1 MNALNDNKINGI
13 SSDSELEA
21 ILEEVRR
28 GTLTADSAEEES
40 EPSKTWSLDD
50 IDRLIAQTNGEEYV
64 PKKKE
69 PLTPAEDFKRILRRS
84 EMDTEMFTVK
94 PLSELSEPEP
104 ETRDISSVSEEA
116 EVEGQETF
124 FSSDSDDF
132 DESLF
137 EIETVIVPEDIPEPP
152 PIEKPEEPKGPPT
165 IKPFYEG
172 DSPASEFFKKKDEPQ
187 PEKKPEHIGEN
198 EYRTRFFTKLRL
210 EDTAEIEVEPN
221 GPVDKSG
228 IVLERSGRSAE
239 GGLDPLPKVR
249 AAEDVVREGDD
260 KTKVISGTMPAV
272 KEAKVD
278 ESDVVEGQIMLTGF
292 DDIPA
297 EVLPEKTSESDVEEE
312 LWEKRRQKAKNFRI
326 VNSPELDDGF
336 ESDMEAPAED
346 VLREEKARKKR
357 ERKQAIE
364 AEESRR
370 VDKEY
375 SDPAERSELHV
386 RLGELNKK
394 ATVGL
399 VIAAALEFIM
409 IIFNIIPLLADRLSL
424 STEIFSMNSPVPNII
439 NAVMLIIAAAIGNER
454 FFDSIT
460 GIFKGR
466 VTSHT
471 PSALAIAVA
480 LIQNTLAAVVGG
492 QGAEV
497 TVFSVAAVFGVV
509 IEKLADKLRAE
520 RTLGNFEVCAYK
532 YEHNMYAVHP
542 IENESEIFELGKG
555 LLMGNA
561 ELLYSSKV
569 GFTTGFLKNSA
580 ADSSDRRL
588 VRLLLPCS
596 AAASVICAVAVG
608 IINKSAMAAISA
620 FAGTF
625 CVTSPLF
632 VSIIPALIE
641 RVNGRRL
648 NPEGTMIVS
657 LDSAEKTAA
666 ANAVVMDSA
675 DIFDRSR
682 CTMHGMKNYENIRID
697 DVLLYAAALVIKSG
711 GPLRESFEQVIDG
724 RQDLLPPVRELTYED
739 KLGIAA
745 RIHNQKV
752 LFGNRNL
759 LVHHNIQMPDK
770 AIEEKYSHD
779 GRKVI
784 YLAVAESIAA
794 MFVVSYAVDR
804 NLGKY
809 FKVLE
814 ENGIQVLVRTN
825 DVNVTEEL
833 IADSFGLPQET
844 FKVLSAVAG
853 KLFKRRRDAVCDKL
867 PASIVHD
874 GTAYSMLRSVAAS
887 CGMESSKKLGTVAQI
902 VLSALGFVLSTAL
915 YCTGLGSLM
924 SGLTA
929 LGFLVVGLA
938 VCSGVALINKI

>member
-1 MNALNDNKINGI
+1 MNDNKINGI

-357 ERKQAIE
+357 ERKQALE

-399 VIAAALEFIM
+399 VIAAALQFIM

-569 GFTTGFLKNSA
+569 GFATGFLKNSA

-833 IADSFGLPQET
+833 IADSFGLTQET

>member
-1 MNALNDNKINGI
+1 MNDNKINGI

-272 KEAKVD
+272 KEAKDD

-357 ERKQAIE
+357 ERKQALE

-399 VIAAALEFIM
+399 VIAAALQFIM

-697 DVLLYAAALVIKSG
+697 DVLLYAAALVIKAG

>member
-1 MNALNDNKINGI
+1 MNDNNINGI

-272 KEAKVD
+272 KEAKAD

-357 ERKQAIE
+357 ERKQALE

-375 SDPAERSELHV
+375 SDPTERSELHV

-399 VIAAALEFIM
+399 VIAAALQFIM

-569 GFTTGFLKNSA
+569 GFTTDFLKNSA
-580 ADSSDRRL
+580 ADSSDRKL

-596 AAASVICAVAVG
+596 VAASVICAVAVG

>member
-1 MNALNDNKINGI
+1 M
-13 SSDSELEA
+13 SSDSELDA

-28 GTLTADSAEEES
+28 GTLTAEEES

-94 PLSELSEPEP
+94 PLSEMSEPEP
-104 ETRDISSVSEEA
+104 ESRDISSVSEEA

-124 FSSDSDDF
+124 FSSDNNDF

-272 KEAKVD
+272 KEAKAD

-336 ESDMEAPAED
+336 ESDLEAPAED

-399 VIAAALEFIM
+399 VIAAVLEFIM

-439 NAVMLIIAAAIGNER
+439 NAVMLIIAAAIDNER

-460 GIFKGR
+460 GLFKGR

-569 GFTTGFLKNSA
+569 GFTTDFLKNSA
-580 ADSSDRRL
+580 ADSSDRKL

-620 FAGTF
+620 FVGTF

>member
-1 MNALNDNKINGI
+1 MNDNKINGI

-272 KEAKVD
+272 KEAKDD

-357 ERKQAIE
+357 ERKQALE

-399 VIAAALEFIM
+399 VIAAALQFIM

-804 NLGKY
+804 NLGRY

>member
-1 MNALNDNKINGI
+1 MNDNKINGI

-94 PLSELSEPEP
+94 PLSELNEPEP

-272 KEAKVD
+272 KEAKDD

-357 ERKQAIE
+357 ERKQALE

-399 VIAAALEFIM
+399 VIAAALQFIM

>member
-1 MNALNDNKINGI
+1 MYDDIFNT
-13 SSDSELEA
+13 SDSELEA
-21 ILEEVRR
+21 ILAEVRGEKAKAR
-28 GTLTADSAEEES
+28 SE

-64 PKKKE
+64 PPKKSE
-69 PLTPAEDFKRILRRS
+69 PTPAEDFKRILRRS
-84 EMDTEMFTVK
+84 ELDTEMFTVK
-94 PLSELSEPEP
+94 PLSQLSEPEP
-104 ETRDISSVSEEA
+104 ESRDISSVSEEA

-124 FSSDSDDF
+124 FADEDEF
-132 DESLF
+132 DELLF

-152 PIEKPEEPKGPPT
+152 PIEEPEKPKGPPT

-172 DSPASEFFKKKDEPQ
+172 DAPASEFFKKKEEPKQ
-187 PEKKPEHIGEN
+187 SEHIDES
-198 EYRTRFFTKLRL
+198 EYRTRFFTKLKL
-210 EDTAEIEVEPN
+210 DETAEIDIKPD

-228 IVLERSGRSAE
+228 IVVEKSAASAE

-260 KTKVISGTMPAV
+260 RTKIIGGTMP
-272 KEAKVD
+272 KAKSEIPQ

-297 EVLPEKTSESDVEEE
+297 EILPEQTRESDVEEE
-312 LWEKRRQKAKNFRI
+312 LWEKRRKKAKNFRI
-326 VNSPELDDGF
+326 VNSPELDEGF
-336 ESDMEAPAED
+336 ESDLEASAEE
-346 VLREEKARKKR
+346 VEREERARRKR
-357 ERKQAIE
+357 ERKQALEE
-364 AEESRR
+364 AESKS
-370 VDKEY
+370 VDREY
-375 SDPAERSELHV
+375 TDPAERSEIHV
-386 RLGELNKK
+386 RLGEMNKK
-394 ATVGL
+394 ATVSLAVAIGL
-399 VIAAALEFIM
+399 ELIM
-409 IIFNIIPLLADRLSL
+409 AVVSIIPLLADRLSFE
-424 STEIFSMNSPVPNII
+424 TEAFSMSSPVPNII
-439 NAVMLIIAAAIGNER
+439 NAVLLIVAAATDSVR

-460 GIFKGR
+460 DLFKGKI
-466 VTSHT
+466 TAHT
-471 PSALAIAVA
+471 PCAAAIAVA
-480 LIQNTLAAVVGG
+480 LIQNTLAAVMGG
-492 QGAEV
+492 QGIEV
-497 TVFSVAAVFGVV
+497 AVFSVAAAFGVV
-509 IEKLADKLRAE
+509 IEKLADKLRIE

-569 GFTTGFLKNSA
+569 GFVTDFLKKSEEEGSN
-580 ADSSDRRL
+580 RKL
-588 VRLLLPCS
+588 VRIMLPCS
-596 AAASVICAVAVG
+596 AGAALITGVAAG
-608 IINKSAMAAISA
+608 IINGSVMAGISA

-625 CVTSPLF
+625 CVSAPMF
-632 VSIIPALIE
+632 ASFIPALIE
-641 RVNGRRL
+641 NITARRM
-648 NPEGTMIVS
+648 NPEGTMIVN
-657 LDSAEKTAA
+657 LDSAEKIAA

-682 CTMHGMKNYENIRID
+682 CTMHGMKNFENIRID

-759 LVHHNIQMPDK
+759 LVHHNIKMPDK
-770 AIEEKYSHD
+770 AMEEKYSHD

-794 MFVVSYAVDR
+794 MFVVSYAVDE
-804 NLGKY
+804 NLGRY
-809 FKVLE
+809 FKTLE

-833 IADSFGLPQET
+833 IADSFSLPQET

-867 PASIVHD
+867 TSSAVHD
-874 GTAYSMLRSVAAS
+874 GTAYSMLRCVAAS
-887 CGMESSKKLGTVAQI
+887 CGMESSEKLGTVAQI
-902 VLSALGFVLSTAL
+902 VLGALGFVLSTVL

-929 LGFLVVGLA
+929 LCFMLAGLA
-938 VCSGVALINKI
+938 VCSGVAAINKI

>member
-1 MNALNDNKINGI
+1 MNDNKINGI

-124 FSSDSDDF
+124 FSSDSDDY

-272 KEAKVD
+272 KEAKDD

-357 ERKQAIE
+357 ERKQALE

-399 VIAAALEFIM
+399 VIAAALQFIM

>member
-1 MNALNDNKINGI
+1 MNDNKINGI

-272 KEAKVD
+272 KEAKDD

-357 ERKQAIE
+357 ERKQALE

-399 VIAAALEFIM
+399 VIAAALQFIM

-439 NAVMLIIAAAIGNER
+439 NAVMLIVAAAIGNER

>member
-187 PEKKPEHIGEN
+187 PVKKPEHIGEN

-249 AAEDVVREGDD
+249 AAEDVVREGGD

-272 KEAKVD
+272 KEAKAD

-357 ERKQAIE
+357 ERKQALE

-399 VIAAALEFIM
+399 VIAAALQFIM

-424 STEIFSMNSPVPNII
+424 STEIFSINSPVPNII

>member
-1 MNALNDNKINGI
+1 MNDNKINGI

-187 PEKKPEHIGEN
+187 PEKKPEHIDEN

-272 KEAKVD
+272 KEAKDD

-357 ERKQAIE
+357 ERKQALE

-399 VIAAALEFIM
+399 VIAAALQFIM

>member
-1 MNALNDNKINGI
+1 MNDNKINGI

-272 KEAKVD
+272 KETKAD

-357 ERKQAIE
+357 ERKQALE

-375 SDPAERSELHV
+375 SDPTERSELHV

-399 VIAAALEFIM
+399 VIAAALQFIM

>member
-1 MNALNDNKINGI
+1 MNDNKINGI

-272 KEAKVD
+272 KEAKDD

-357 ERKQAIE
+357 ERKQALE

-399 VIAAALEFIM
+399 VIAAALQFIM

-724 RQDLLPPVRELTYED
+724 RQDLLPPARELTYED

>member
-1 MNALNDNKINGI
+1 MNDNKINGI

-272 KEAKVD
+272 KEAKAE

-357 ERKQAIE
+357 ERKQALE

-399 VIAAALEFIM
+399 VIAAALQFIM

>member
-1 MNALNDNKINGI
+1 MNDNKINGI

-272 KEAKVD
+272 KEAKDD

-399 VIAAALEFIM
+399 VIAAALQFIM

-711 GPLRESFEQVIDG
+711 GPLRESFEQVIDD

>member
-272 KEAKVD
+272 KEAKAD

-357 ERKQAIE
+357 ERKQALE

-399 VIAAALEFIM
+399 VIAAALQFIM

>member
-272 KEAKVD
+272 KEAKDD

-399 VIAAALEFIM
+399 VIAAALQFIM

>member
-1 MNALNDNKINGI
+1 MNDNKINGI

-272 KEAKVD
+272 KEAKDD

-357 ERKQAIE
+357 ERKQALE

-409 IIFNIIPLLADRLSL
+409 IIFNIILLLADRLSL

-724 RQDLLPPVRELTYED
+724 RQDLLPSVRELTYED

-929 LGFLVVGLA
+929 LGFLVIGLA

>member
-272 KEAKVD
+272 KEAKAD

-357 ERKQAIE
+357 ERKQALE

-399 VIAAALEFIM
+399 VIAAALQFIM

-632 VSIIPALIE
+632 VSLIPALIE

>member
-1 MNALNDNKINGI
+1 MNDNKINGI

-104 ETRDISSVSEEA
+104 ESRDISSVSEEA

-272 KEAKVD
+272 KEAKAD

-357 ERKQAIE
+357 ERKQALE

-399 VIAAALEFIM
+399 VIAAALQFIM

-439 NAVMLIIAAAIGNER
+439 NAVMLIVAAAIGNER

-608 IINKSAMAAISA
+608 IISKSAMAAISA

>member
-249 AAEDVVREGDD
+249 AAEDVVREGGD

-272 KEAKVD
+272 KEAKDD

-357 ERKQAIE
+357 ERKQALE

-399 VIAAALEFIM
+399 VIAAALQFIM

>member
-1 MNALNDNKINGI
+1 MNDNKINGI

-272 KEAKVD
+272 KEAKAD

-357 ERKQAIE
+357 ERKQALE

-399 VIAAALEFIM
+399 VIAAALQFIM

-632 VSIIPALIE
+632 VSLIPALIE

>member
-1 MNALNDNKINGI
+1 MNDNKINGI

-104 ETRDISSVSEEA
+104 ESRDISSVSEEA

-124 FSSDSDDF
+124 FSSDNDDF

-272 KEAKVD
+272 KEAKAD

-292 DDIPA
+292 DYIPA
-297 EVLPEKTSESDVEEE
+297 EVLPEKTSEIDVEEE

-357 ERKQAIE
+357 ERKQALE

-439 NAVMLIIAAAIGNER
+439 NAVMLIIAAAIDNER

-460 GIFKGR
+460 GLFKGR

-569 GFTTGFLKNSA
+569 GFTTDFLKNSA
-580 ADSSDRRL
+580 ADSSDRKL

-625 CVTSPLF
+625 YVTSPLF

-887 CGMESSKKLGTVAQI
+887 CGMASSKKLGTVAQI

>member
-1 MNALNDNKINGI
+1 MNDNKINGI

-104 ETRDISSVSEEA
+104 ESRDISSVSEEA

-124 FSSDSDDF
+124 FSSDNDDF

-221 GPVDKSG
+221 GLVDKSG

-272 KEAKVD
+272 KEAKAD

-292 DDIPA
+292 DYIPA
-297 EVLPEKTSESDVEEE
+297 EVLPEKTSEIDVEEE

-357 ERKQAIE
+357 ERKQALE

-439 NAVMLIIAAAIGNER
+439 NAVMLIIAAAIDNER

-460 GIFKGR
+460 GLFKGR

-497 TVFSVAAVFGVV
+497 TVFSAAVFGVV

-569 GFTTGFLKNSA
+569 GFTTDFLKNSA
-580 ADSSDRRL
+580 ADSSDRKL

-887 CGMESSKKLGTVAQI
+887 CGMASSKKLGTVAQI

>member
-1 MNALNDNKINGI
+1 MNDNKINGI

-260 KTKVISGTMPAV
+260 KTKVISGTMPAI
-272 KEAKVD
+272 KEAKAD

-357 ERKQAIE
+357 ERKQALE

-399 VIAAALEFIM
+399 VIAAALQFIM

>member
-1 MNALNDNKINGI
+1 MNDKKI
-13 SSDSELEA
+13 SSDSELDA

-28 GTLTADSAEEES
+28 GTLTVEPEES

-64 PKKKE
+64 PKKEE
-69 PLTPAEDFKRILRRS
+69 PLSPAEDFKRILRRS

-104 ETRDISSVSEEA
+104 ESRDISSVSEEA

-124 FSSDSDDF
+124 FGDDTDDF

-165 IKPFYEG
+165 IRPFYEG
-172 DSPASEFFKKKDEPQ
+172 EAPASEFFRKKDEPQ
-187 PEKKPEHIGEN
+187 EEKPEHIGEN

-210 EDTAEIEVEPN
+210 EDTAEIDVEPQ

-228 IVLERSGRSAE
+228 IVLERSGVSAE

-249 AAEDVVREGDD
+249 AAEDVVRDGGD
-260 KTKVISGTMPAV
+260 KTKVISGSMPAV
-272 KEAKVD
+272 KEAKAE

-297 EVLPEKTSESDVEEE
+297 EVLPEQTSESDVEEE

-336 ESDMEAPAED
+336 ESDLEAPAED
-346 VLREEKARKKR
+346 VLREEKARKRR
-357 ERKQAIE
+357 ERRQALE
-364 AEESRR
+364 QEENRG

-375 SDPAERSELHV
+375 TDPAERSELHV
-386 RLGELNKK
+386 RLGALNKK

-399 VIAAALEFIM
+399 AVAGALEFIM
-409 IIFNIIPLLADRLSL
+409 IVLNIIPLLADRLSL

-439 NAVMLIIAAAIGNER
+439 NAVMLIIAAAIDNER

-460 GIFKGR
+460 GLFKGR
-466 VTSHT
+466 VTAHT

-492 QGAEV
+492 KDIEV

-509 IEKLADKLRAE
+509 IEKFADKLRAE

-569 GFTTGFLKNSA
+569 GFTTDFLKNSES
-580 ADSSDRRL
+580 DSSDRKL

-596 AAASVICAVAVG
+596 AAAALICAVATG
-608 IINKSAMAAISA
+608 IVYKSAMAAISA

-625 CVTSPLF
+625 CVCSPMF
-632 VSIIPALIE
+632 VSLIPALIE
-641 RVNGRRL
+641 RMSGRRL

-682 CTMHGMKNYENIRID
+682 CTMHGMKNFENIRID

-759 LVHHNIQMPDK
+759 LIHHNIQMPDK

-794 MFVVSYAVDR
+794 MFVVSYAVDK
-804 NLGKY
+804 NLGRY
-809 FKVLE
+809 FRVLE

-887 CGMESSKKLGTVAQI
+887 CGMTSSKKLGTVAQT
-902 VLSALGFVLSTAL
+902 VLSALGFVLSAAL
-915 YCTGLGSLM
+915 YLTGLGSLM
-924 SGLTA
+924 SGLTV
-929 LGFLVVGLA
+929 LGFMLMGLVV
-938 VCSGVALINKI
+938 CFGVAAINKV

>member
-104 ETRDISSVSEEA
+104 ESRDISSVSEEA

-272 KEAKVD
+272 KEAKAD

-357 ERKQAIE
+357 ERKQALE

-399 VIAAALEFIM
+399 VIAAALQFIM

-439 NAVMLIIAAAIGNER
+439 NAVMLIVAAAIGNER

-608 IINKSAMAAISA
+608 IISKSAMAAISA

>member
-1 MNALNDNKINGI
+1 MNDNKINGI

-28 GTLTADSAEEES
+28 GTLTADSAEKES

-272 KEAKVD
+272 KEAKDD

-357 ERKQAIE
+357 ERKQALE

-399 VIAAALEFIM
+399 VIAAALQFIM

>member
-1 MNALNDNKINGI
+1 MNDNKINGM
-13 SSDSELEA
+13 SSDSELDA

-94 PLSELSEPEP
+94 PLSEMSEPEP
-104 ETRDISSVSEEA
+104 ESRDISSVSEEA

-124 FSSDSDDF
+124 FSSDNDDF

-152 PIEKPEEPKGPPT
+152 PIEKP
-165 IKPFYEG
+165 
-172 DSPASEFFKKKDEPQ
+172 EFFKKKDEPQ

-260 KTKVISGTMPAV
+260 KTKVISGMMPAV
-272 KEAKVD
+272 KEAKAD

-336 ESDMEAPAED
+336 ESDLEAPAED

-357 ERKQAIE
+357 ERKQALE

-439 NAVMLIIAAAIGNER
+439 NAVMLIIAAAIDNER

-460 GIFKGR
+460 GLFKGR

-569 GFTTGFLKNSA
+569 GFTTDFLKNSA
-580 ADSSDRRL
+580 ADSSDRKL

>member
-1 MNALNDNKINGI
+1 MNDNKINGI

-260 KTKVISGTMPAV
+260 KTKVISGTMPAG
-272 KEAKVD
+272 KEAKAD

-357 ERKQAIE
+357 ERKQALE

-399 VIAAALEFIM
+399 VIAAALQFIM

-804 NLGKY
+804 NLGRY

>member
-272 KEAKVD
+272 KEAKAD

-357 ERKQAIE
+357 ERKQALE

-399 VIAAALEFIM
+399 VIAAALQFIM

-596 AAASVICAVAVG
+596 AATSVICAVAVG

>member
-1 MNALNDNKINGI
+1 M
-13 SSDSELEA
+13 SSDSELDA

-272 KEAKVD
+272 KEAKDD

-399 VIAAALEFIM
+399 VIAAALQFIM

>member
-1 MNALNDNKINGI
+1 MNDNKINGI

-172 DSPASEFFKKKDEPQ
+172 DSPASEFFKKKDELQ

-272 KEAKVD
+272 KEAKDD

-357 ERKQAIE
+357 ERKQALE

-399 VIAAALEFIM
+399 VIAAALQFIM

>member
-272 KEAKVD
+272 KEAKDD

-357 ERKQAIE
+357 ERKQALE

-399 VIAAALEFIM
+399 VIAAALQFIM

-724 RQDLLPPVRELTYED
+724 RQDLLPPARELTYED

>member
-272 KEAKVD
+272 KEAKDD

-357 ERKQAIE
+357 ERKQALE

-399 VIAAALEFIM
+399 VIAAALQFIM

-804 NLGKY
+804 NLGRY

>member
-1 MNALNDNKINGI
+1 MNDNKINGI

-187 PEKKPEHIGEN
+187 PVKKPEHIGEN

-249 AAEDVVREGDD
+249 AAEDVVREGGD

-272 KEAKVD
+272 KEAKAD

-357 ERKQAIE
+357 ERKQALE

-399 VIAAALEFIM
+399 VIAAALQFIM

-424 STEIFSMNSPVPNII
+424 STEIFSINSPVPNII

>member
-1 MNALNDNKINGI
+1 MNDNKINGI

-187 PEKKPEHIGEN
+187 TEKKPEHIGEN

-272 KEAKVD
+272 KEAKAD

-399 VIAAALEFIM
+399 VIAAALQFIM

>member
-1 MNALNDNKINGI
+1 MNDNKINGI

-187 PEKKPEHIGEN
+187 LEKKPEHIGEN

-272 KEAKVD
+272 KEAKAD

-357 ERKQAIE
+357 ERKQALE

-399 VIAAALEFIM
+399 VIAAALQFIM

-492 QGAEV
+492 QGTEV

>member
-1 MNALNDNKINGI
+1 MNDNKINGI

-272 KEAKVD
+272 KEAKDD

-357 ERKQAIE
+357 ERKQALE

-399 VIAAALEFIM
+399 VIAAALQFIM